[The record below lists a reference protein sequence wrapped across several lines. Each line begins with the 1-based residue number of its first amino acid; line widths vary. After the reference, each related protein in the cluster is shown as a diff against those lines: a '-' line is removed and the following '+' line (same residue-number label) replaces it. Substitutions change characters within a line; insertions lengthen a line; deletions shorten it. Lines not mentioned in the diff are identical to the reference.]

1 MHFHNLCSGIVA
13 STQQGS
19 FGQHCC
25 SREAAFASSQGT
37 QGAVSE
43 PWIRTGRFEEQ
54 HAMLFSGKNA
64 LIKNVQHSDLLQA
77 RLQAC
82 QRDILAEW
90 GSQGGGVVNVLR
102 HFSLGFAAH
111 LTDGSRSRHPG
122 ASIAACCKP
131 CSSPSA
137 PSWGTGGSTRKSE
150 SRRKS
155 AWII

>member
-1 MHFHNLCSGIVA
+1 
-13 STQQGS
+13 
-19 FGQHCC
+19 
-25 SREAAFASSQGT
+25 
-37 QGAVSE
+37 
-43 PWIRTGRFEEQ
+43 
-54 HAMLFSGKNA
+54 MLFSGKNA

-102 HFSLGFAAH
+102 HFSFAPHRWESFAAPRRQYCCM
-111 LTDGSRSRHPG
+111 LLAIFKSLG
-122 ASIAACCKP
+122 AIAGDWRVDK
-131 CSSPSA
+131 
-137 PSWGTGGSTRKSE
+137 KNK